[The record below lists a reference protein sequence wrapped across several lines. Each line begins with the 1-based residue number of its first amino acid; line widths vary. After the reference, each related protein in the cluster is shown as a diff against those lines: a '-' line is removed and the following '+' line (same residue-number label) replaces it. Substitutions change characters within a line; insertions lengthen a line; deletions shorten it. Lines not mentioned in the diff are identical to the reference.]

1 MVTAGLALFL
11 YAAWTTLS
19 YRDMLKLTQQ
29 EFEGVPL
36 LVKAE
41 VLIASVVCMW
51 GSLQISGNFRPSSA
65 LKGQGGLDA
74 DTVRWDFMSMNHR
87 GQAMPLASPKPFT

>member
-1 MVTAGLALFL
+1 MTISAGGLMVTAGLALFL

-19 YRDMLKLTQQ
+19 CKYAQLYLQNLPCEARARPRIKLCSLADRDMLKLTQQ

-51 GSLQISGNFRPSSA
+51 GRSFDTLLSA
-65 LKGQGGLDA
+65 
-74 DTVRWDFMSMNHR
+74 
-87 GQAMPLASPKPFT
+87 

>member
-1 MVTAGLALFL
+1 MAISAGGLMVTAGLALFL

-19 YRDMLKLTQQ
+19 CEFEPLYTRDLPCAARSRPRTKLYSLADRDMLKLTQQ

-51 GSLQISGNFRPSSA
+51 GMCCQQL
-65 LKGQGGLDA
+65 
-74 DTVRWDFMSMNHR
+74 M
-87 GQAMPLASPKPFT
+87 